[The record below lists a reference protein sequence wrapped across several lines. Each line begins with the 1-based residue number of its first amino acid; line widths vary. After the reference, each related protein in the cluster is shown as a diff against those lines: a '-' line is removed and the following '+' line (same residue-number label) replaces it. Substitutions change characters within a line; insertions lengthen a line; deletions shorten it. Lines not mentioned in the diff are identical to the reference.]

1 MANIDWFDTFN
12 YAWGQNGNTDAYD
25 EAEYKLGW
33 AFLGNQPP
41 TVEQFNEQGQIW
53 DKKQKWLY
61 DQMKTIADEHGV
73 TVTELDTDLLKNV
86 LLDYLLKWS
95 AGTAAY
101 VDTGTGANQVPINNT
116 VMRPLGTFDASTG
129 SYPTSPTKGDW
140 YRVSVEGTVSGRD
153 LKVDDKIYYD
163 GTAWQWVP
171 IGAIA
176 KNFTYD
182 NGLPAQQAFPTVQVP
197 DLHALAG
204 SSSLQID
211 GLQVQ
216 IASVV
221 TDVDGLGPGVWQWDA
236 NKPKSEADFGTA
248 FDQDTLNGW

>member
-73 TVTELDTDLLKNV
+73 TVAELDTDLLKNV
-86 LLDYLLKWS
+86 LLDYLLKSS

-101 VDTGTGANQVPINNT
+101 VDTGTGAAQVPQNSD
-116 VMRPLGTFDASTG
+116 LGTAAYVDTGTGAGDVPTTSDADGRYARLTG
-129 SYPTSPTKGDW
+129 GGD
-140 YRVSVEGTVSGRD
+140 
-153 LKVDDKIYYD
+153 
-163 GTAWQWVP
+163 A
-171 IGAIA
+171 
-176 KNFTYD
+176 NFTAM
-182 NGLPAQQAFPTVQVP
+182 PQ
-197 DLHALAG
+197 
-204 SSSLQID
+204 
-211 GLQVQ
+211 
-216 IASVV
+216 
-221 TDVDGLGPGVWQWDA
+221 
-236 NKPKSEADFGTA
+236 
-248 FDQDTLNGW
+248 